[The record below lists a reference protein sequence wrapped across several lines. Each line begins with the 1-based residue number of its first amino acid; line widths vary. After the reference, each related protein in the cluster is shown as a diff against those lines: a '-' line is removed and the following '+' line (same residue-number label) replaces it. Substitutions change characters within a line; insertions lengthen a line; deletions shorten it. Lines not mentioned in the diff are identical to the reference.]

1 MTEQRDGLS
10 ELFEQYRAACPDP
23 EAGAGFMPGLWQ
35 RIETRRSFASRIRLY
50 ARGLVAVAAALCLAI
65 GIFGFTDAS
74 AATNPVYTETYVEA
88 LDHAEAPETLAY
100 SDVMVQAEYFR
111 EN

>member
-1 MTEQRDGLS
+1 MTEQRDRLS
-10 ELFEQYRAACPDP
+10 ELFDQYRAACPDREP
-23 EAGAGFMPGLWQ
+23 SVGFMPGLWQ
-35 RIETRRSFASRIRLY
+35 RIETRRSFAWRVRLY
-50 ARGLVAVAAALCLAI
+50 ARGLVAVAAAVCLAI
-65 GIFGFTDAS
+65 GIFGFSDGS
-74 AATNPVYTETYVEA
+74 AAVNPVYTETYVEA